1 MPRRI
6 LNAFLGNRNTRAHN
20 ELVVPRELEG
30 QIYIDQV
37 NQEVLASENL
47 RKKTN
52 FLEWL
57 DETRRHQNMRL
68 VRVKW
73 VSLSTVT
80 DRLDH
85 DHHAGGIHDQEAAD
99 EEVRDHALALLKD
112 AASWRATDIHIMRKD
127 RHTEIQFR
135 INGSLVTSN
144 RFELENAYADRL
156 MRALYSLGGSRETAY
171 SDLSFQDGSIAGD
184 VLRGMGLSNVRI
196 VRGPCFPVSEGG
208 KFMVLRLQPAGERS
222 RRPAQPAKEAFRPP
236 RRPPGKL
243 RLESYGFSPEQIERL
258 LNIVNAPS
266 GILICTGPTGS
277 GKTTLLYELARHK
290 ADMQPGRRLVT
301 IEHPV
306 ELPMPWAIQLDI
318 ANTGGD
324 TGRSAEAVGQ
334 AFRARQV
341 TSLRMDPDDLVVGE
355 IRDAD
360 VALTTIAAA
369 QTGHFVMSTLHV
381 DDLFDVPLRL
391 RNLDYERL
399 NFGISCNASV
409 VRGLVAQ
416 RLLPVICPSCAK
428 SWTVNDERMTRRAR
442 EAVLTW
448 GDDPSAIRRI
458 GPGCEHCN
466 GTGIAGRT
474 AVAEVVET
482 DEQLMSDFNE
492 FGVSGAR
499 HRFRARKDVDP
510 PLVETA
516 RGRVGRGRGD
526 PYAVTQTVDRIRARD
541 VVLAEREAGA
551 RRGRRERDA

>member
-1 MPRRI
+1 MPRRL
-6 LNAFLGNRNTRAHN
+6 LNGLFRRKVQGQGDA
-20 ELVVPRELEG
+20 LVVPRDLEG
-30 QIYIDQV
+30 QIYIDQIEQV
-37 NQEVLASENL
+37 VLASENL
-47 RKKTN
+47 KRKTS

-57 DETRRHQNMRL
+57 DDTRRHRNMRL
-68 VRVKW
+68 VRVQW
-73 VSLSTVT
+73 VPLSTVT

-85 DHHAGGIHDQEAAD
+85 EHHAGGVHDEEAAD
-99 EEVRDHALALLKD
+99 EEVRDHALNFLRE

-144 RFELENAYADRL
+144 RFELDNTYADRL
-156 MRALYSLGGSRETAY
+156 MRAMYSLGASRETAY

-208 KFMVLRLQPAGERS
+208 KFMVLRLQPAGEYARK
-222 RRPAQPAKEAFRPP
+222 PATPIKVDFRPP

-243 RLESYGFSPEQIERL
+243 RLESYGFSPVQIERL
-258 LNIVNAPS
+258 LYIVNAPS

-324 TGRSAEAVGQ
+324 SGREAEAVGQ

-355 IRDAD
+355 IRDAE
-360 VALTTIAAA
+360 VALTTFAAA
-369 QTGHFVMSTLHV
+369 QTGHFVMTTLHV
-381 DDLFDVPLRL
+381 DDPFDAPLRL
-391 RNLDYERL
+391 RNLDYDRL
-399 NFGISCNASV
+399 NFGITCNASV
-409 VRGLVAQ
+409 VRGIVAQ
-416 RLLPVICPSCAK
+416 RLLPLLCPHCAQR
-428 SWTVNDERMTRRAR
+428 WTVSDERMTRRAR

-448 GDDPSAIRRI
+448 GDDPSAIRRM

-466 GTGIAGRT
+466 GTCIAGRT

-482 DEQLMSDFNE
+482 DEQLMSDFVE
-492 FGVSGAR
+492 YGTAVAR

-510 PLVETA
+510 PMVETA
-516 RGRVGRGRGD
+516 MGRVFRGLVD
-526 PYAVTQTVDRIRARD
+526 PYTVTQTVDRIRARD

-551 RRGRRERDA
+551 RHVRGEPRR

>member
-1 MPRRI
+1 MRRGILSALFRKRDMGPR
-6 LNAFLGNRNTRAHN
+6 N
-20 ELVVPRELEG
+20 ELVVPRDLEG
-30 QIYIDQV
+30 HIYIDQV

-47 RKKTN
+47 KRKTS

-68 VRVKW
+68 VRVNW
-73 VSLSTVT
+73 VPLSTVT
-80 DRLDH
+80 DRLAH
-85 DHHAGGIHDQEAAD
+85 EHHAGGIHDQEAAD
-99 EEVRDHALALLKD
+99 EEIRDHALTLLKE
-112 AASWRATDIHIMRKD
+112 ASSWRATDIHIMRKD

-135 INGSLVTSN
+135 INGGLVTSN
-144 RFELENAYADRL
+144 RFELDNAYADRL

-222 RRPAQPAKEAFRPP
+222 RRPAQPIKEKFRPP

-243 RLESYGFSPEQIERL
+243 KLESYGFSPTQIERL

-306 ELPMPWAIQLDI
+306 EVPMPWAIQLDI

-324 TGRSAEAVGQ
+324 SGRNIHAVGQ
-334 AFRARQV
+334 AFRDRQV

-355 IRDAD
+355 IRDAE
-360 VALTTIAAA
+360 VALTTFAAA
-369 QTGHFVMSTLHV
+369 QTGHFVMTTLHV
-381 DDLFDVPLRL
+381 DDLFNAPLRL
-391 RNLDYERL
+391 HNLDYERL
-399 NFGISCNASV
+399 GLSTTCNASV
-409 VRGLVAQ
+409 LRGLVAQ
-416 RLLPVICPSCAK
+416 RLLPVNCPFCAIP
-428 SWTVNDERMTRRAR
+428 WTVNDERMTHRAR

-448 GDDPSAIRRI
+448 GDDPSAIRRT
-458 GPGCEHCN
+458 GPGCEHCD
-466 GTGIAGRT
+466 GTGSNGRT
-474 AVAEVVET
+474 GVAEVVET
-482 DEQLMSDFNE
+482 DEQLMSDFVE
-492 FGVSGAR
+492 FGVAVAR
-499 HRFRARKDVDP
+499 HRFRARDNVDP
-510 PLVETA
+510 PMVETA
-516 RGRVGRGRGD
+516 MGRVFEGLVD
-526 PYAVTQTVDRIRARD
+526 PYAVTQIVDGLRARD

-551 RRGRRERDA
+551 RRARGG